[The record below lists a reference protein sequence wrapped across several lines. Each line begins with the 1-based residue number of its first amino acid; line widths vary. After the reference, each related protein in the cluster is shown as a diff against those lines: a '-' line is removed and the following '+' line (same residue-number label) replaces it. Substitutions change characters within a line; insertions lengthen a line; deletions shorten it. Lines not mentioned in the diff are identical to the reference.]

1 MWAESPEIAEF
12 HEHARSEIRRE
23 VTNEVKC
30 KKITECATYDEF
42 KEHVAA
48 AFLKP
53 IDIRRKPG
61 ARDATPSTAH
71 DSNIANLM
79 EKEKTDDVCD
89 KLAKEL
95 TDIDLSDVKC
105 PQNAFDFEK
114 DWRRA
119 CKSSQSK
126 VKYLRKIPWK
136 KYRKIFKVE
145 GSLTM
150 LGDIITALYK
160 ERRKEGV
167 KEEDRLDYEEFLFA
181 TFRGLSRIR
190 GISMAVAFL
199 EDEVNM
205 CKEIFRELKKTAKS
219 SDVGYTEADVDKLEP
234 TFVEDDSDDDDK
246 NK

>member
-12 HEHARSEIRRE
+12 HEHARSEMRRE

-53 IDIRRKPG
+53 VDIRRKPG
-61 ARDATPSTAH
+61 ASEATASTAH

-79 EKEKTDDVCD
+79 AKEKTDDVCN

-105 PQNAFDFEK
+105 PQNAFEFEK

-119 CKSSQSK
+119 CKSSQNK
-126 VKYLRKIPWK
+126 VRYLRKIPSK

-145 GSLTM
+145 GSLTV

-160 ERRKEGV
+160 ERRKEGI
-167 KEEDRLDYEEFLFA
+167 KGEDRVEYDEFLFA

-199 EDEVNM
+199 EDEVSM
-205 CKEIFRELKKTAKS
+205 CKDLFRDLKQTAKC
-219 SDVGYTEADVDKLEP
+219 SDVDYTEEDVDTLEA
-234 TFVEDDSDDDDK
+234 TFVEEDENDDDDD
-246 NK
+246 